1 MLDRWVARSSLTV
14 MPLAFLGL
22 GVGGGGYLTA
32 TADVLSVANLAQVS
46 QE

>member
-22 GVGGGGYLTA
+22 GGGGYLTA

>member
-22 GVGGGGYLTA
+22 GVGGGYLTA
-32 TADVLSVANLAQVS
+32 TADVLSIANLAQVS

>member
-1 MLDRWVARSSLTV
+1 MLDRRVARSSLTV

-22 GVGGGGYLTA
+22 GGYLTA